1 MKKKHPNIGST
12 LDSLLAEDGIREKVE
27 AVAVKRLLALQLE
40 DEMKRHSI
48 SKAVLA
54 KRMHTSRMAI
64 DRLLDGTNGSVTL
77 GTLGRAAS
85 ALGRRL
91 KVELV

>member
-12 LDSLLAEDGIREKVE
+12 LDSLLDEDGIRDKVE
-27 AVAVKRLLALQLE
+27 AIAVKRVLALQLE
-40 DEMKRHSI
+40 DEMKRRSI
-48 SKAVLA
+48 SKATLA
-54 KRMHTSRMAI
+54 KRMHTSRMAV
-64 DRLLDGTNGSVTL
+64 DRLLDGTNSSVTL